1 MEEPL
6 GSLPRQWWSV
16 DLPGYRPHPEEYATY
31 SAFAYEELP
40 PVPHELDDDLRWL
53 CAHPPVAGG
62 LGGEP
67 VRPATAEQLQRLVG
81 GRSIPLP
88 SSFRTFI
95 GSPQPRRRVRSC
107 TDCYLDL
114 AEFVVP
120 VAGGGWLV
128 HFLSDSQ
135 WVLHWLLYV
144 DADREAVVVT
154 DAPVGFEVEDETI
167 RFFDPGS
174 DDGAV
179 CARSFSEFVYRWWI
193 ENELWFALVDKDR
206 PLTDEQ
212 RRYAEHYRRPPHA
225 RPGTTRQ

>member
-1 MEEPL
+1 
-6 GSLPRQWWSV
+6 
-16 DLPGYRPHPEEYATY
+16 
-31 SAFAYEELP
+31 
-40 PVPHELDDDLRWL
+40 
-53 CAHPPVAGG
+53 
-62 LGGEP
+62 
-67 VRPATAEQLQRLVG
+67 VG

-212 RRYAEHYRRPPHA
+212 RRYAEHYRRSPHA